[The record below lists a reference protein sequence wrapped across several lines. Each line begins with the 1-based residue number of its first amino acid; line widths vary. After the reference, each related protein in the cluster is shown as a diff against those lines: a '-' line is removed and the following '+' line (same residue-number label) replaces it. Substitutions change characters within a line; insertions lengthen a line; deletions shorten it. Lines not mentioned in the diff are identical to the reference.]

1 MQLSG
6 VSCLAESMLPTGF
19 WDEAVLRPREG
30 SGRSP
35 RIPQLLKEPRVVFPL
50 SLMVCVVSFPGKD
63 GEVLPL
69 CRMPE
74 HLVQLKSKV
83 GLRGL
88 GCHWG
93 S

>member
-1 MQLSG
+1 MWFL
-6 VSCLAESMLPTGF
+6 
-19 WDEAVLRPREG
+19 
-30 SGRSP
+30 
-35 RIPQLLKEPRVVFPL
+35 VV
-50 SLMVCVVSFPGKD
+50 PGKD

-83 GLRGL
+83 GL
-88 GCHWG
+88 